1 MAMGRRDA
9 VTGLGVALGAALIPE
24 TGTAVGT
31 VARVVLQPA
40 QPEDATFMAMA
51 ISEGV
56 KARAHY
62 AFGTVIVRDGEVL
75 ARGYNMGFERHDPT
89 AHGEMVAIQ
98 NFLGQHGP
106 DALRGTTLYTTGE
119 PCPMCMGAILWC
131 GIARL
136 VYAASIEQLATKM
149 HQIMVSSTD
158 IASQAAFAP
167 ISITGGVM
175 ADEAMTYF

>member
-1 MAMGRRDA
+1 MAMGRRA
-9 VTGLGVALGAALIPE
+9 AITGIGAALGAASMPE
-24 TGTAVGT
+24 TGMAAEA
-31 VARVVLQPA
+31 VARVVLEPA
-40 QPEDATFMAMA
+40 RKEDARFMALA
-51 ISEGV
+51 IAEGV
-56 KARAHY
+56 KARF
-62 AFGTVIVRDGEVL
+62 AFGTVIVRDDEIL

-89 AHGEMVAIQ
+89 AHGEMVAIR

-106 DALRGTTLYTTGE
+106 EALRGTTLYTTGE

-158 IASQAAFAP
+158 IASQATFAP
-167 ISITGGVM
+167 ISITGGVL
-175 ADEAMTYF
+175 ADEAMTHF